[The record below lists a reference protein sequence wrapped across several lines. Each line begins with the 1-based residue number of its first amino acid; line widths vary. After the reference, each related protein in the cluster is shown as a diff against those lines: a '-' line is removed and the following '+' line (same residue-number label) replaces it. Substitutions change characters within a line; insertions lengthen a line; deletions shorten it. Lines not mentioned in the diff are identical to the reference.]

1 MAAPQLTQTARHAAP
16 GASRT
21 LLVVL
26 AACLTF
32 GSWCAAQYLATQVGH
47 AARLGPPAFLLPP
60 ELHLYARAA
69 ASLMLGGV
77 LLALLDARS
86 RPFAPLLALAAATLF
101 MVTRGPVYG
110 PLRFPLWLLA
120 FREDAAVAA
129 ALGGARMAF
138 AAGSFAAVV
147 AITSIRR
154 RTGLRQAST
163 SFGTAKWGDAA
174 QLAQT
179 AEGLPLG
186 RRMDDG
192 AMLRYAGDAH
202 LITVSPTG
210 GGKGTSAVVPA
221 LLSHPG
227 SIIVPDVKPELYAI
241 TERHRRTI
249 QPDAEVVCIDPWNQ
263 VGGDDG
269 LNPMDFIDPSSEDAL
284 DDAEMVADM
293 LVAVAE
299 QGGNNKHWNEEA
311 LAFLTGLVMHVKTTC
326 PPEQQNLP
334 EVRRL
339 LMLPRGTDDEP
350 GAFEQ
355 MLADMLENPAIYN
368 LIKQKAAA
376 ITQKSSNERSGV
388 ISSAQEHTH
397 FLDSP
402 RIRRVLSRTTFNLD
416 LLKTGTMTLYVVL
429 PARRLTRY
437 ARLVRLVVGT
447 ALQRISS
454 IAGQPKHK
462 ILVLLDEFTQLKRL
476 GPVEEAFRLMRG
488 FGVQFWL
495 FLQDLASFEEV
506 YPKVWKSYVANAGV
520 LQAFGTND
528 VDTAEYLS
536 RRIGE
541 TTVFVESENRS
552 RGISTGK
559 MDNVQEGAGQTTA
572 EKGRRLMMADEILRM
587 NPEEGMQLIF
597 VQGRDPVLARR
608 IVYYTDPA
616 FRDDTGGNQFD
627 DNPHHV
633 AVK

>member
-1 MAAPQLTQTARHAAP
+1 M
-16 GASRT
+16 
-21 LLVVL
+21 LVVL
-26 AACLTF
+26 GACLLF
-32 GSWCAAQYLATQVGH
+32 GCWCAAQYVAAQLGH
-47 AARLGPPAFLLPP
+47 AARLGPPAFVLSPA
-60 ELHLYARAA
+60 LHFYARAL
-69 ASLMLGGV
+69 ASVGVGAV
-77 LLALLDARS
+77 LLVLLHPRS
-86 RPFAPLLALAAATLF
+86 RPFAPLLGVVAATLF
-101 MVTRGPVYG
+101 IATRGPVYG
-110 PLRFPLWLLA
+110 PLRFPLWMMAL
-120 FREDAAVAA
+120 RDDPAVAA
-129 ALGGARMAF
+129 ALGGARIAF
-138 AAGSFAAVV
+138 AVGSFAAVV
-147 AITSIRR
+147 AITAARR
-154 RTGLRQAST
+154 GAGLRQAST
-163 SFGTAKWGDAA
+163 SFGTSRWGDAA
-174 QLAQT
+174 QLAD
-179 AEGLPLG
+179 APEGLPLG
-186 RRMDDG
+186 RRLDDG
-192 AMLRYAGDAH
+192 AMLRHASDGH

-241 TERHRRTI
+241 TQRHRRELGKV
-249 QPDAEVVCIDPWNQ
+249 ACIDPWNQ
-263 VGGDDG
+263 VKGGDG
-269 LNPMDFIDPSSEDAL
+269 LNPMDFIDPDSDDAL
-284 DDAEMVADM
+284 DDSEMVADM

-299 QGGNNKHWNEEA
+299 QSGKDKHWNEEA
-311 LAFLTGLVMHVKTTC
+311 LAFLTGLVMHVKTTA
-326 PPEQQNLP
+326 PPDRRNLP

-339 LMLPRGTDDEP
+339 LMLPRGTDEEP
-350 GAFEQ
+350 GAFET
-355 MLADMLENPAIYN
+355 MLAEMLSNPAIRN
-368 LIKQKAAA
+368 LISQKAAA
-376 ITQKSSNERSGV
+376 LTQKSSDERSGV
-388 ISSAQEHTH
+388 ISSAQSHTH

-402 RIRRVLSRTTFNLD
+402 RIQRVLEKTTFNLD
-416 LLKTGTMTLYVVL
+416 ELKTGTMTLYVVL

-437 ARLVRLVVGT
+437 SRLVRLVVGA
-447 ALQRISS
+447 ALLRISA
-454 IAGQPKHK
+454 IPGQPKHK

-536 RRIGE
+536 KRIGE

-552 RGISTGK
+552 RGVSHGK

-572 EKGRRLMMADEILRM
+572 EKGRRLMMPDEILRM

-616 FRDDTGGNQFD
+616 FAGQFD

-633 AVK
+633 AVR